1 MRPIQ
6 SRYSLFFVVLIV
18 SFAMVLSVSSCK
30 HYERIAIMK
39 DFSDSSLPE
48 SIKMVE
54 YKNPL
59 IQPDDVLTITI
70 QTIDNEVTA
79 LLNSGNGTTGIS
91 GTVPVLGTTGS
102 SQAPNGYLVDKDG
115 FVELPFVGKVKVG
128 GLTTASAKEEIRKQV
143 DRFFNDPVINVRF
156 ANYKVTVLGEVVRPA
171 SYIIPNEKINI
182 FDALGMAGDMTIF
195 ARRENVMLV
204 RDSSGFKKLVRLD
217 LNSKSIISSEY
228 FFLQPND
235 VLYVEANDAKV
246 ASTDA
251 YRNREIALYSAGLSI
266 VLIVVSRI
274 LFR

>member
-1 MRPIQ
+1 
-6 SRYSLFFVVLIV
+6 
-18 SFAMVLSVSSCK
+18 
-30 HYERIAIMK
+30 MK